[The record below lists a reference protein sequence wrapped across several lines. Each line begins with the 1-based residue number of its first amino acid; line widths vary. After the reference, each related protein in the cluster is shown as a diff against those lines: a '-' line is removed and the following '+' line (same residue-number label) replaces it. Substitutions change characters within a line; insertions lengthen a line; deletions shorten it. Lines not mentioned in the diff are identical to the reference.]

1 MRFSIIALSLLA
13 TAVAAHHSTV
23 GIFDADNYVEIAGI
37 VTSAQWR
44 NPHATYTVAVTDSA
58 GETVEWD
65 VETAS
70 ITTLRMRG
78 VDPDM
83 IEVGDRV
90 RFAGESSMRGLPE
103 MFARN
108 MLLDNGEEV
117 LLSAGSVP
125 RWPAGLRG
133 DIFQPTVDE
142 AAAEESRRSA
152 EGIFRVWTTV
162 LNDLES
168 FPLYR
173 GGGLPLTESA
183 RALKAQFDPTTS
195 PYLGCDPRG
204 MPYQMTTPYPFE
216 FERRGEDIVFVSELY
231 DAERVIHM
239 NAGPS
244 STQPYSPLG
253 YSVGRWEGNT
263 LVVETDR
270 IDAPYF
276 HGDGTP
282 QTRAI
287 ELVERFTLNEAE
299 DRLDYTLTVTD
310 PETFT
315 ETLNFTKYWAWK
327 PDVRREPYN
336 CVD

>member
-1 MRFSIIALSLLA
+1 MRFVIVALALLG
-13 TAVAAHHSTV
+13 TVVSAHHSTV
-23 GIFDADNYVEIAGI
+23 GIFDADNYVEIEGV
-37 VTSAQWR
+37 VTSARWR
-44 NPHATYTVAVTDSA
+44 NPHATYTVAVTDEA

-70 ITTLRMRG
+70 ISTLRIRG

-108 MLLDNGEEV
+108 MLLENGQEV
-117 LLSAGSVP
+117 LLSAASEP
-125 RWPAGLRG
+125 RWPEGLRG

-142 AAAEESRRSA
+142 AAAEEARRTA
-152 EGIFRVWTTV
+152 DGIFRVWTTV
-162 LNDLES
+162 LNDPDS
-168 FPLYR
+168 FPLFR
-173 GGGLPLTESA
+173 GNMVSLTASA
-183 RALKAQFDPTTS
+183 QALRTQFDPTTS

-204 MPYQMTTPYPFE
+204 MPYQMTSPYPVE
-216 FERRGEDIVFVSELY
+216 FVRRGDDIVMHSELY

-239 NAGPS
+239 NAETS
-244 STQPYSPLG
+244 SAQPHSLLG
-253 YSVGRWEGNT
+253 YSVGGWEDGT

-276 HGDGTP
+276 YGDGTP

-287 ELVERFTLNEAE
+287 KLVERFELNEAE
-299 DRLDYTLTVTD
+299 DRLNYSLTVTD

-315 ETLNFTKYWAWK
+315 EPQHFTKYWAWR
-327 PDVRREPYN
+327 PEVRREPYN
-336 CVD
+336 CVE

>member
-1 MRFSIIALSLLA
+1 MRFVIVALALFG
-13 TAVAAHHSTV
+13 TAVSAHHSTV
-23 GIFDADNYVEIAGI
+23 GIFDADNYVEIEGV
-37 VTSAQWR
+37 VTSARWR
-44 NPHATYTVAVTDSA
+44 NPHATYTVAVMDTA

-70 ITTLRMRG
+70 ISTLRIRG

-90 RFAGESSMRGLPE
+90 RFAGESSMRGLSE

-108 MLLDNGEEV
+108 MLLENGEEV
-117 LLSAGSVP
+117 LLSAASEP

-142 AAAEESRRSA
+142 AVAEEARRTA
-152 EGIFRVWTTV
+152 NGIFRVWTTV
-162 LNDLES
+162 LNDPDS
-168 FPLYR
+168 FPLFR
-173 GGGLPLTESA
+173 GNMVSLTESA
-183 RALKAQFDPTTS
+183 QALRTQFDPTTS

-204 MPYQMTTPYPFE
+204 MPYQMTSPYPVE
-216 FERRGEDIVFVSELY
+216 FVGRGDDIVMHSELY

-239 NAGPS
+239 NADAS
-244 STQPYSPLG
+244 SAQPYSLLG
-253 YSVGRWEGNT
+253 YSVGRWEGDT

-276 HGDGTP
+276 YGDGTP

-287 ELVERFTLNEAE
+287 KLVEHFELNEAE
-299 DRLDYTLTVTD
+299 DRLNYSLTITD

-315 ETLNFTKYWAWK
+315 EPQHFTKYWAWR
-327 PDVRREPYN
+327 PEVRREPYN
-336 CVD
+336 CVE

>member
-1 MRFSIIALSLLA
+1 MRFVIVALALLG
-13 TAVAAHHSTV
+13 TVVSAHHSTV
-23 GIFDADNYVEIAGI
+23 GIFDADNYVEIEGV
-37 VTSAQWR
+37 VTSARWR
-44 NPHATYTVAVTDSA
+44 NPHATYTVAVTDEA

-70 ITTLRMRG
+70 ISTLRIRG

-108 MLLDNGEEV
+108 MLLENGQEV
-117 LLSAGSVP
+117 LLSAASEP
-125 RWPAGLRG
+125 RWPEGLRG

-142 AAAEESRRSA
+142 AAAEEARRTA
-152 EGIFRVWTTV
+152 DGIFRVWTTV
-162 LNDLES
+162 LNDPDS
-168 FPLYR
+168 FPLFR
-173 GGGLPLTESA
+173 GNMVSLTASA
-183 RALKAQFDPTTS
+183 QALRTQFDPTTS

-204 MPYQMTTPYPFE
+204 MPYQMTSPYPVE
-216 FERRGEDIVFVSELY
+216 FVRRGDDIVMHSELY

-239 NAGPS
+239 NAETS
-244 STQPYSPLG
+244 SAQPHSLLG
-253 YSVGRWEGNT
+253 YSVGRWEDGT

-276 HGDGTP
+276 YGDGTP

-287 ELVERFTLNEAE
+287 KLVERFELNEAE
-299 DRLDYTLTVTD
+299 DRLNYSLTVTD

-315 ETLNFTKYWAWK
+315 EPQHFTKYWAWR
-327 PDVRREPYN
+327 PEVRREPYN
-336 CVD
+336 CVE